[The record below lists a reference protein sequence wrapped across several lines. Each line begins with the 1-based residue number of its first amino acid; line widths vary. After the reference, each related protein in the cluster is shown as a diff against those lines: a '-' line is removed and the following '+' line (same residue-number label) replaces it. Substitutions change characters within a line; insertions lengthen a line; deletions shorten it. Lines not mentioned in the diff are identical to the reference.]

1 MLATITIVPN
11 LIESTLNI
19 TGLNGLYNFFV
30 NFSWSGFRSNSVR
43 LIFTIQMSI
52 TICINKIKIII

>member
-30 NFSWSGFRSNSVR
+30 NFSWSGFRSNCEINIYYSNV
-43 LIFTIQMSI
+43 I